1 MIKVYLNKHGNIDK
15 IELPTGE
22 IEKRNYGNLPN
33 MLILEPHEGKEFTMY
48 NHKNEAQYEAL
59 LLEVVSP
66 HKILYD
72 ITLRYVE
79 EEE

>member
-1 MIKVYLNKHGNIDK
+1 MIKIYLNKHNNVEK

-22 IEKRNYGNLPN
+22 VDKRNYGNLPN
-33 MLILEPHEGKEFTMY
+33 MLILEPYEGQEFTMY
-48 NHKNEAQYEAL
+48 NHKNEAQFEAL
-59 LLEVVSP
+59 LLEVVS
-66 HKILYD
+66 KNTISYD